1 MITRKAAILMG
12 ALVLAVSGFSVTA
25 KAQIP
30 DDEMLKAQIPFQ
42 FTLRGKS
49 FPAGEYTLRQTDVGG
64 DSAYVLE
71 LVNDHGRTAPEVFE
85 TIAATAETI
94 PQYSTIQFEKV
105 GNKYFFSKVFVAG
118 DDEGN
123 EVPMTNKEK
132 RLIRQDRNAEQY
144 LLKVDRW
151 NRIEKAGGNGTGE

>member
-12 ALVLAVSGFSVTA
+12 AFVLAVSGLSVTA

-42 FTLRGKS
+42 FSLRGKT
-49 FPAGEYTLRQTDVGG
+49 FPAGEYTIRQTDVGG

-71 LVNDHGRTAPEVFE
+71 LVNDHGKAAPEIFE
-85 TIAATAETI
+85 TISATAESI
-94 PQYSTIQFEKV
+94 PQYSNIEFEKV
-105 GNKYFFSKVFVAG
+105 GNRYFFSKVFVEG
-118 DDEGN
+118 TEEGN
-123 EVPMTNKEK
+123 AVPMTNKEK
-132 RLIRQDRNAEQY
+132 KLIKQDQTAERY

-151 NRIEKAGGNGTGE
+151 SRIEKADRNKTGE